1 MINLNYSLL
10 DHTDSL
16 EAITPD
22 RPKTALLWIV
32 LGLRIFLFLIELVI
46 GLKSQSMS
54 LLAGAGHLF
63 LDLITMGLTL
73 LVAWL
78 LQRELNDGSKIK
90 YWKITAW
97 IGFLNG
103 ASLIALSILLVWE
116 SVKHLQVPEV
126 LIGLPMLL
134 IPAISLVINGFI
146 VQLLRKGSPENL
158 NVRGVLLHGVADAAA
173 SVSVILATCAAYFC
187 NWLWADAV
195 GGLIVGIFIF
205 LNAISLMK
213 DGWQILKNASI

>member
-1 MINLNYSLL
+1 MIDPNYSLL

-16 EAITPD
+16 EAIPHD
-22 RPKTALLWIV
+22 RPKTVLLWIV
-32 LGLRIFLFLIELVI
+32 LELRIFLFLIELII
-46 GLKSQSMS
+46 GLESQSMS

-78 LQRELNDGSKIK
+78 LQRELNDWSKIK
-90 YWKITAW
+90 YWKVTAW

-103 ASLIALSILLVWE
+103 ASLIVLSILIAWE
-116 SVKHLQVPEV
+116 SVKHLQVPAV

-134 IPAISLVINGFI
+134 VSAISLVINVII

-158 NVRGVLLHGVADAAA
+158 NVRGVLIHGVADAAV
-173 SVSVILATCAAYFC
+173 SVSVIFATCAAYFF

-195 GGLIVGIFIF
+195 GGLIVSIFIF